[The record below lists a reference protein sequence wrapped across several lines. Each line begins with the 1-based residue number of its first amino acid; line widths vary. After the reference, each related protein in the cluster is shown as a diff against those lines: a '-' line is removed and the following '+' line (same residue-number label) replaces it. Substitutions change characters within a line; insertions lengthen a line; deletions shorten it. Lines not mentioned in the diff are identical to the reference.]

1 MLIESMGSQYL
12 NGGYTWENITK
23 NFTRASNINAQIWTK
38 NAGNKMQAKTLVNI
52 TKYPVK
58 PIKVIFQARI

>member
-1 MLIESMGSQYL
+1 MVD
-12 NGGYTWENITK
+12 TWENITK
-23 NFTRASNINAQIWTK
+23 NFTRASNTNAQLWTK
-38 NAGNKMQAKTLVNI
+38 NTGNKMQAKTLVNI